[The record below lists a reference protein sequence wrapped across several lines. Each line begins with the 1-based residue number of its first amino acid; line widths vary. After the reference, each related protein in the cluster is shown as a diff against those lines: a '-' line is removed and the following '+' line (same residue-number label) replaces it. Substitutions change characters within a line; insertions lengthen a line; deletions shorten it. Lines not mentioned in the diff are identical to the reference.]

1 MLNLQSQIINQIIGY
16 FFINPR
22 QRLYLKQLSEALGVD
37 AGNLS
42 RKIKKLEIE
51 GIINSE
57 IEGRQKYFFLNP
69 NYPLLA
75 EVRKIHET
83 QFSLPLLFKK
93 ALSAISGLKEAYIFG
108 SYAKGILTAESDID
122 LLLIGAHDALQARRA
137 ILPLQKK
144 IGREIN
150 TIDFS
155 EDEYREKKIAGDDF
169 LNNVFSGDRIRII

>member
-1 MLNLQSQIINQIIGY
+1 MLNLQSKFTNEIIGY
-16 FFINPR
+16 FFVNPTK
-22 QRLYLKQLSEALGVD
+22 RLYLKKLSEVLDVD

-42 RKIKKLEIE
+42 RQIKKLEVD

-69 NYPLLA
+69 NYPYLN
-75 EVRKIHET
+75 EIQKIYNA

-93 ALSAISGLKEAYIFG
+93 TLSSVKGIKEAYIFG
-108 SYAKGILTAESDID
+108 SYAKNTMVAESDID
-122 LLLIGAHDALQARRA
+122 LLLIGNHDALKARRV

-150 TIDFS
+150 MIDFS
-155 EDEYREKKIAGDDF
+155 EHEYQDKKAAGDDF
-169 LNNVFSGDRIRII
+169 LKNIFFGKFIKII